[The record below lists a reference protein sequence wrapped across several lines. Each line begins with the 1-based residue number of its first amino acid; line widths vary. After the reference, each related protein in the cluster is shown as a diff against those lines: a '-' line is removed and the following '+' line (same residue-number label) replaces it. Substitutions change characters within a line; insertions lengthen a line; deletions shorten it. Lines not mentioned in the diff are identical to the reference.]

1 MTTTATNDEDVSFR
15 IQDQNRSTFW
25 VESRPRDYRVGV
37 EVVGQGVNY
46 FYFTPEQYKVFIH
59 SEFKRLFK

>member
-1 MTTTATNDEDVSFR
+1 MSATAANDEVVSFR

-25 VESRPRDYRVGV
+25 VETRPKDYRVGV

-59 SEFKRLFK
+59 SEFKRVFK